1 MDILS
6 TAMTPKWFLTT
17 YVIAQIVLMTAQ
29 VMIGLFFVTRG
40 QAITLRFIVGNP
52 DKRYFI
58 IPAWVTRFGISAAY
72 EVTRYPKIL
81 TVKPIRFTVETVEQM
96 PPEVHEWCNNTIRL
110 PIKKK
115 GDIK

>member
-6 TAMTPKWFLTT
+6 TIMSPRWFLTT
-17 YVIAQIVLMTAQ
+17 YVVAQVVLMGLQ
-29 VMIGLFFVTRG
+29 VMIGLYFVTRG
-40 QAITLRFIVGNP
+40 QAITLKFLEINK